1 MYYASVLHGTSTAR
15 PYQKLAPV
23 IFLTC
28 MLLPTLASANP
39 EPTAYDTRSVAM
51 GLTGTSFMER
61 ASALVFNPAN
71 LEGIEK
77 LGFTFNFTGIFTN
90 QSAPVQGPNTSVSSG
105 LGFGPLPSGFIA
117 GRIAPRVVFA
127 GGVYI
132 ETGYGSSFENV
143 VCLDG
148 DPVVDGVPD
157 TDPATCTNPAP
168 QDLDVTFFVGE
179 FSVGPSFR
187 ITDKFWLGVALR
199 LPFSKQIADLGQ
211 NVGAALGFSQYARV
225 KNDLGGVGFPSPRI
239 GLTYK
244 PHRKV
249 SIGVMYRMWST
260 IKLTGTTETSLLP
273 APDGG
278 PLTLDS
284 TADWYIP
291 HALQFGVSYK
301 ANSRLLLAFEL
312 RIQFHGD
319 DKHGN
324 RNQTVV
330 ATDPSGAL
338 PTFETVVPFGWV
350 NAYSGKI
357 GVEYRFKKD
366 LLAFRG
372 GFNIGNSATSEPW
385 AQYFTPPAGV
395 AASVS
400 AGLGFYWDDRNNPS
414 IKDKYMLDIGTLFA
428 YAGGRIGDEY
438 IDTDAHVPGGGPMD
452 VVTLCSSD
460 QVVRTGCPGDYSV
473 LTYWAS
479 VSFTLQY

>member
-1 MYYASVLHGTSTAR
+1 MYYAPVLHGTSTAR

-132 ETGYGSSFENV
+132 ETGYGSSFDNV

-260 IKLTGTTETSLLP
+260 IKLTGTSTCET
-273 APDGG
+273 
-278 PLTLDS
+278 
-284 TADWYIP
+284 
-291 HALQFGVSYK
+291 
-301 ANSRLLLAFEL
+301 
-312 RIQFHGD
+312 
-319 DKHGN
+319 
-324 RNQTVV
+324 
-330 ATDPSGAL
+330 
-338 PTFETVVPFGWV
+338 
-350 NAYSGKI
+350 
-357 GVEYRFKKD
+357 YR
-366 LLAFRG
+366 
-372 GFNIGNSATSEPW
+372 T
-385 AQYFTPPAGV
+385 T
-395 AASVS
+395 
-400 AGLGFYWDDRNNPS
+400 
-414 IKDKYMLDIGTLFA
+414 
-428 YAGGRIGDEY
+428 
-438 IDTDAHVPGGGPMD
+438 
-452 VVTLCSSD
+452 
-460 QVVRTGCPGDYSV
+460 
-473 LTYWAS
+473 
-479 VSFTLQY
+479 